1 MSSIAQKKQ
10 KTLMKRR
17 KRAIILCA
25 VAVLLLAV
33 ALVFVMDYVRT
44 VTVEDVDGTAYYI
57 RKKDGVYALYDAD
70 RNLLKQEEAYGYYV
84 TALGTLVRVDAETG
98 EYEIFAVVDTEGNEV
113 YDLHSARMLIFPHLQ
128 REDILSLEIH
138 NSNGDDYMF
147 LRYNADTEKMDVDS
161 DFVLLNSPASGYD
174 PEKFSSLIVHT
185 GYAMS
190 SMKLK
195 DPIKDE
201 RGEFSEYGLVPE
213 TRIDENG
220 NEYAYEPAY
229 YVVTDIEGTQH
240 KVILGDML
248 VPQTGYYA
256 QYVTIGAD
264 GTETKRDAVYVL
276 DANKG
281 ADILATVEHYVTPML
296 TYPMELTN
304 FVDVKNFRV
313 HQRIEGSKPG
323 DDGVTMYGKPVVDFS
338 YIDFSLREN
347 TLQSSYPYVF
357 AENLEGYTPSF
368 VGISECLQGLYDP
381 ALVGVCKLGPSAKDM
396 AKYGLY
402 APKLNEDGTPKTD
415 EKGNILYAACADYTF
430 SFDFDVK
437 DDDGN
442 VLRTM
447 NNVVLVSDKKL
458 DEKTGEYVKTG
469 SYYAYTILT
478 EVKTDENG
486 KRTYEETGLY
496 NMIVEVEDHT
506 LNFVKWDSYAWIN
519 ANYVVGNIVFVT
531 DITVTAKDYHASFT
545 LDNSMSDTT
554 DSMNSNYLNVIGSD
568 SNGKTADT
576 LGLLKVTDKN
586 GYIWHI
592 SATELKVFDASGKSM
607 EMAEGVPYYANNAMG
622 RQALCRNGYIECASY
637 RVEVT
642 ADTVRV
648 LYHNGREET
657 FCRYQSNLFKDFY
670 LTLTTSTIVDAYE
683 MTDDAEAALVNDP
696 EKLLLTLTVKTR
708 DVDGTEETTTYRF
721 YEIDGAPRKAY
732 LTVNGNGGF
741 YVMRSRVDKIVGD
754 AQNVFDLKLID
765 PMAKT

>member
-10 KTLMKRR
+10 KTLMKSR

-33 ALVFVMDYVRT
+33 ALIFVMDYVET
-44 VTVEDVDGTAYYI
+44 ITVEDVDGTVYYI
-57 RKKDGVYALYDAD
+57 RKKDGIYALYDAD
-70 RNLLKQEEAYGYYV
+70 RNLLQTDEAYGYYV

-98 EYEIFAVVDTEGNEV
+98 EYEIIAVLDTEGNEV
-113 YDLHSARMLIFPHLQ
+113 YDLLYARMLIFPHLQ
-128 REDILSLEIH
+128 REDILSLEIY
-138 NSNGDDYMF
+138 NSNGEDYVF
-147 LRYNADTEKMDVDS
+147 LRYNTDTGEMDANG
-161 DFVLLNSPASGYD
+161 DFVLLNSPVSGYD
-174 PEKFSSLIVHT
+174 PEKFSSLIVNT

-201 RGEFSEYGLVPE
+201 KGEFSEYGLVPE
-213 TRIDENG
+213 TRTDENG

-256 QYVTIGAD
+256 QYVSIGAD

-276 DANKG
+276 DVDVG
-281 ADILATVEHYVTPML
+281 ADVLATVEHYVTPML
-296 TYPMELTN
+296 TYPMELTTY
-304 FVDVKNFRV
+304 VDVKNFKV
-313 HQRIEGSKPG
+313 HQRIEGSKAG
-323 DDGVTMYGKPVVDFS
+323 DDTATMYGKPVVDFS

-347 TLQSSYPYVF
+347 TLQASYPYVF
-357 AENLEGYTPSF
+357 AEKMEGYTPSF

-442 VLRTM
+442 VLHTM
-447 NNVVLVSDKKL
+447 NHVVLVSDKKL

-478 EVKTDENG
+478 KVTEDANG
-486 KRTYEETGLY
+486 KHSYEETGLY

-506 LNFVKWDSYAWIN
+506 LNFVKWDSYMWIN
-519 ANYVVGNIVFVT
+519 PNYIIGNIAFVT
-531 DITVTAKDYHASFT
+531 EITVTAKDYQASF
-545 LDNSMSDTT
+545 LPDNSLSDTT
-554 DSMNSNYLNVIGSD
+554 DSLNSNYLSVTASD

-576 LGLLKVTDKN
+576 IGLMKVTDKN

-607 EMAEGVPYYANNAMG
+607 EMAEGVPYYADNEMG

-642 ADTVRV
+642 ANTVRV
-648 LYHNGREET
+648 LYHNGREEVY
-657 FCRYQSNLFKDFY
+657 CRYQSNLFKSFY
-670 LTLTTSTIVDAYE
+670 QTLATSTIVGAYE
-683 MTDDAEAALVNDP
+683 MTDEAEAALVSDP
-696 EKLLLTLTVKTR
+696 SKLLLTLTVKTR
-708 DVDGTEETTTYRF
+708 DVDGSEETITCCF
-721 YEIDGAPRKAY
+721 YQIDGAPRKAY

-741 YVMRSRVDKIVGD
+741 YVMRNRVDKIVGD
-754 AQNVFDLKLID
+754 AQNFFDLQLID
-765 PMAKT
+765 PTAKT